1 MLKELWVAGLLALG
15 AVPSVTDGDTVKVAG
30 VSIRL
35 VDYDAPELFHPRCL
49 REYLRAQE
57 AKRELERL
65 APSLTF
71 TMTPCATHN
80 YGRLCARA
88 GLGARPLAEYMIR
101 SQLGAPYI
109 CTRGCPPKP
118 NWC

>member
-15 AVPSVTDGDTVKVAG
+15 AVPSVTDGDTVKVVG

-71 TMTPCATHN
+71 TMN
-80 YGRLCARA
+80 RA
-88 GLGARPLAEYMIR
+88 GLGDRPLAEYMIR
-101 SQLGAPYI
+101 SQLGALYI